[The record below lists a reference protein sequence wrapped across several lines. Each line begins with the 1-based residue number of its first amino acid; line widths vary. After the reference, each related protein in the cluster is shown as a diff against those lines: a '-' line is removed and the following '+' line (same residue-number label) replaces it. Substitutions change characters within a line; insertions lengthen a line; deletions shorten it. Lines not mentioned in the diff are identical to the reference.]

1 VKTREQHANKRTKHK
16 AVREEQARIRHAA
29 LEHIREQIRAIK
41 TRRVELAARV
51 RSQCKTSRARAREA
65 IAVRRREGREQLNR
79 ELVEMRTAERNR
91 CALRRQRV
99 KFETLSALERKRHE
113 LDEERRGQAFV
124 RRTEV
129 HKQKTERKR
138 SAAERRQESDDE
150 VRSNIDAELVPI
162 WEAVRR
168 RVRAVPGRSRTESF
182 IHWVEENPDEVWRLR
197 EKDAEHRLA
206 ALLRE
211 EQRAA
216 KHAGRKPGVRR
227 ARTRPTDEE
236 LRAVPF

>member
-1 VKTREQHANKRTKHK
+1 MKTREQRANKQTKHA
-16 AVREEQARIRHAA
+16 AVRVEQKRIRHEA
-29 LEHIREQIRAIK
+29 LASIRDQIRAIRN
-41 TRRVELAARV
+41 RRTELAGRVRAQCKTARV
-51 RSQCKTSRARAREA
+51 RTKER
-65 IAVRRREGREQLNR
+65 IAARRRQGLEELRR
-79 ELVEMRTAERNR
+79 ELAEMKQAERNR

-99 KFETLSALERKRHE
+99 KFETLSAVERKRHE
-113 LDEERRGQAFV
+113 LDEERRSQAFV
-124 RRTEV
+124 RRVES
-129 HKQKTERKR
+129 HKKKTEKKR
-138 SAAERRQESDDE
+138 TATERRQESDDE

-168 RVRAVPGRSRTESF
+168 KVRAVPGRSRTESF
-182 IHWVEENPDEVWRLR
+182 VHWVEENPDEVWRLR

-216 KHAGRKPGVRR
+216 KHAGKKPGVRR
-227 ARTRPTDEE
+227 ARARPTAEE